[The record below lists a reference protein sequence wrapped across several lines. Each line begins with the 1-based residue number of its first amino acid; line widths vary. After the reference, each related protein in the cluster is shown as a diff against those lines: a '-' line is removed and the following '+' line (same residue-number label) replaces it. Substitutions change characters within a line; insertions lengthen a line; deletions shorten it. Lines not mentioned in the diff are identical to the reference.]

1 MVLCTVLVIL
11 VYKDGWACVLYMA
24 WNLLSWQ
31 SSNEKIVPRATKL
44 VTLVSWGVVLCLLLL
59 LFCQR
64 KVSVPLLP
72 PKPSICSA
80 HCSPSP
86 SIVSFTLYLLN
97 HSWQLCNSW
106 HLSLIPSY
114 HLVKKK
120 WGAVVLLSLPEG
132 QAENEHLSSEQLFPN
147 RSVGL
152 SLLPMQ
158 QLWWNLLAYTY
169 SETSTELQNL
179 AKSGPWAGWLW
190 SRGEKGLKK
199 SRELST
205 SIWAKVGALLAV
217 LLFCCSCD
225 HSLLQCFPIV
235 F

>member
-11 VYKDGWACVLYMA
+11 VYKDGWACALYMA

-31 SSNEKIVPRATKL
+31 SSNEKIVLRATKL

-80 HCSPSP
+80 HRRPSP

-97 HSWQLCNSW
+97 HSWQLCSSW

-120 WGAVVLLSLPEG
+120 WGAVASLVLLSLPEG

-147 RSVGL
+147 RECGL
-152 SLLPMQ
+152 VS
-158 QLWWNLLAYTY
+158 
-169 SETSTELQNL
+169 STHAAALVKLTGMYLQWDL
-179 AKSGPWAGWLW
+179 HWASKLGQNW
-190 SRGEKGLKK
+190 STGRM
-199 SRELST
+199 
-205 SIWAKVGALLAV
+205 V
-217 LLFCCSCD
+217 LE
-225 HSLLQCFPIV
+225 
-235 F
+235 